1 MTSVVPSPERGQRQ
15 VGPEVVVSLEYQ
27 LFDAEGALV
36 EAPGADEPIEFIFGM
51 GQASPAIERAVDG
64 LSINQSRRVRLEP
77 GEAFGARDESA
88 VLVVERAELPEGAVL
103 GDEFE
108 AETAD
113 GEPVFLRVV
122 ELDDEVAHLD
132 ANHPLAGQTVAL
144 ELRVVGLRIASS
156 AELSAAE
163 AELLARSED
172 SAPDVLASRLLK
184 RDRVT
189 PPGSG

>member
-1 MTSVVPSPERGQRQ
+1 MTSVVSSAEQGHRQ
-15 VGPEVVVSLEYQ
+15 VGPEIVVSLEYQ

-36 EAPGADEPIEFIFGM
+36 EAPGSEELIEFIFGL

-64 LSINQSRRVRLEP
+64 LSINQSRRVRLDP
-77 GEAFGARDESA
+77 GEAFGDRDESA
-88 VLVVERAELPEGAVL
+88 VLVVERTELPEGVVL
-103 GDEFE
+103 GDELE
-108 AETAD
+108 AERAD

-144 ELRVVGLRIASS
+144 ELRVVGLRVASS
-156 AELSAAE
+156 AELEAAE
-163 AELLARSED
+163 EELLARGED
-172 SAPDVLASRLLK
+172 RAPDVLASRLLK

>member
-1 MTSVVPSPERGQRQ
+1 M
-15 VGPEVVVSLEYQ
+15 GPEVVVSLEYQ

-77 GEAFGARDESA
+77 GEAFGDRDESA
-88 VLVVERAELPEGAVL
+88 VLVVERTELPEDVVL
-103 GDEFE
+103 GDELE
-108 AETAD
+108 AERAD
-113 GEPVFLRVV
+113 GAPVFLRVV

-163 AELLARSED
+163 EELLAHSED

-189 PPGSG
+189 PPGVG

>member
-1 MTSVVPSPERGQRQ
+1 MTGVASSSESGRRQ
-15 VGPEVVVSLEYQ
+15 VGPEIVVSLEYE

-36 EAPGADEPIEFIFGM
+36 EAPGSEEPIEFIFGM

-64 LSINQSRRVRLEP
+64 LTMNQSRRVRLEP
-77 GEAFGARDESA
+77 GEAFGDRDESA
-88 VLVVERAELPEGAVL
+88 VLVVERTELPEGAML

-108 AETAD
+108 AERAD

-163 AELLARSED
+163 DELRARSED

-184 RDRVT
+184 RNRIT
-189 PPGSG
+189 PPGVG